1 MQNTPTKPKK
11 QFLQN
16 LNNGV
21 QVLACSDGPMHCNG
35 VKLQL
40 ILNFYEL
47 VILAT
52 THTHLGDN

>member
-1 MQNTPTKPKK
+1 MLTKPKK